1 MSRDYL
7 TSGIGRRRFLRDA
20 ALLSSAFALPSLSF
34 AESLLSKVKGG
45 TLRYGTSD
53 SRSSERLDPATATN
67 GSSTLIT
74 QLIFET
80 LVIRDP
86 NLVVSPG
93 LAESWSLSDD
103 GLSWTFKLR
112 PNVLFHDGSAFT
124 ADDVKWSLSRILDEK
139 TGSPSRGRLL
149 ASFDADG
156 IQVTDN
162 LTLTIRTKRVDTLL
176 PLALTR
182 SYCAV
187 VKNNTSPLA
196 SIASAVGT
204 GAFKVKSFTPGQAW
218 ETSRWD
224 KHWQD
229 GYASLDS
236 IQCVAILDQNTRVQA
251 VKSGAVDIVDGID
264 PVILKKLALDPSV
277 TLARMPA
284 YLWYGIFLDETVK
297 PFDDIRVRQ
306 AIKHALDRNLI
317 LDVVYGGFGSVSPD
331 VPVPNFDK
339 LFPSTATLPSY
350 DIAKAKA
357 LLSEAG
363 YPNGLEF
370 EVFTSDAA
378 TGFVNLAVVF
388 GESLKAAG
396 ITIKINQWPKETYWD
411 QVWGKR
417 PAYIDYMLRR
427 HAHDTLDA
435 AYVKGAPFN
444 GSKFDGNGTM
454 RSAIDNALAERD
466 EGKQA
471 IAYKALLAEAAT
483 QSGVIIPAF
492 IDRTL
497 VMHTGVEGN
506 PFATEDPIALG
517 SVWKK

>member
-7 TSGIGRRRFLRDA
+7 TLGVGRRRFLRDA
-20 ALLSSAFALPSLSF
+20 ALLSSVFALPSLSF
-34 AESLLSKVKGG
+34 AEGLLSKVKGG
-45 TLRYGTSD
+45 ILRYGAAD
-53 SRSSERLDPATATN
+53 GRSSEKLDPATATN

-80 LVIRDP
+80 LVVRDP
-86 NLVVSPG
+86 NLAVAPG
-93 LAESWSLSDD
+93 LAESWNLSED

-112 PNVLFHDGSAFT
+112 PDVLFHDGSAFT

-139 TGSPSRGRLL
+139 IGSPSRGRLI

-156 IQVTDN
+156 IQVKDS
-162 LTLTIRTKRVDTLL
+162 LTLTIHTKRVDTLL

-182 SYCAV
+182 PYCAV
-187 VKNNTSPLA
+187 VKNNTTPLA
-196 SIASAVGT
+196 SVASAVGT
-204 GAFKVKSFTPGQAW
+204 GPFKVKSFTPGQAW
-218 ETSRWD
+218 ETSRWE
-224 KHWQD
+224 KHWQV
-229 GYASLDS
+229 GYASLDA

-251 VKSGAVDIVDGID
+251 VKSGAVDIVDGIE
-264 PVILKKLALDPSV
+264 PVILKKLANDSTV
-277 TLARMPA
+277 TLARMPSN
-284 YLWYGIFLDETVK
+284 LWYGIFLDETVK

-306 AIKHALDRNLI
+306 AIKYALDRNLL

-339 LFPSTATLPSY
+339 LFPSAATLPSY

-363 YPNGLEF
+363 YPDGLEF
-370 EVFTSDAA
+370 EIFTSDTT
-378 TGFVNLAVVF
+378 TGFVNLAIVF

-396 ITIKINQWPKETYWD
+396 IKVKINQWPKETYWD

-417 PAYIDYMLRR
+417 PAYIDFMLRR

-444 GSKFDGNGTM
+444 GSKFDGNGAM
-454 RSAIDNALAERD
+454 RSAINDALAERD
-466 EGKQA
+466 EQKQA
-471 IAYKALLAEAAT
+471 IAYKNLLAEAANN
-483 QSGVIIPAF
+483 SGVIIPAF

-497 VMHTGVEGN
+497 VMHKGVEGN

-517 SVWKK
+517 SVWKN